1 MPGQS
6 LIAQGWGVAVVR
18 VGNGQGTPQPSR
30 RTGGG
35 GKLPS
40 NSLQPV
46 MPEKILYR
54 HDHGDVVSW
63 LFSGQSRQ
71 HAGGQ
76 RTGTQYTRR
85 TLPGGQLAQ
94 MGAPF
99 HAMTRTEYVV
109 AHCGGWREE
118 QLVGLAARVSEQAAM
133 WDGRTNLPAP
143 LHLAKSADE
152 KHPGFVDQEGLSE

>member
-1 MPGQS
+1 
-6 LIAQGWGVAVVR
+6 
-18 VGNGQGTPQPSR
+18 
-30 RTGGG
+30 
-35 GKLPS
+35 
-40 NSLQPV
+40 

-54 HDHGDVVSW
+54 YDYGDAVSW

-76 RTGTQYTRR
+76 RTGTQYAGR

-94 MGAPF
+94 MGALF
-99 HAMTRTEYVV
+99 HAMTRTEYVI
-109 AHCGGWREE
+109 ARCGSWREG
-118 QLVGLAARVSEQAAM
+118 QLAGLAARVSEQAAM